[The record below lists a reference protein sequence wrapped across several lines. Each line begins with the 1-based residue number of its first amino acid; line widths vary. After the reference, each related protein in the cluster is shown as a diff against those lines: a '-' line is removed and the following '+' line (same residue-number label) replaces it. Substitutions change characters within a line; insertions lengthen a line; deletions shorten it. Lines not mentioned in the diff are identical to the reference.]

1 MAQSR
6 ESANG
11 QDGGRMVMITAE
23 KNSKNGRNP
32 ATLSLSPHTNEKRW
46 RHINS

>member
-32 ATLSLSPHTNEKRW
+32 ATLSLPTQTKKDGDT
-46 RHINS
+46 